1 MSLFEQLINV
11 FPADEVTT
19 ISNREV
25 SASEAGLSKTNVD
38 KIWKSVR
45 LLYATGLH
53 PAISLC
59 IRRHGKVVI
68 DRAIG
73 HARGNAPNDSPMV
86 EKTLATPDTLFNL
99 FSASKV
105 VTAMLIHLLDERGD
119 IHVDDS
125 VAEYIP
131 EFRHG
136 KKRHISIRHILTH
149 RAGIPNNP
157 GHENPVEILTNRDAI
172 LDVLCRSEPTSHP
185 GRFLA
190 YHAIT
195 GGFILGEIIYRVT
208 GMDPRQF
215 LEKEITTPLNFKHFN
230 YGVPI
235 KLVPEVAQHAYT
247 GPPPAVPYRWLLE
260 RSLGVDIREA
270 VRISNDHR
278 FLTSIIPSAN
288 IISTANETCR
298 FFELLL
304 REGQLDGLRL
314 FDKRTIRR
322 AVAEQSYMEIDTTL
336 ALPVRYSMGFMLGG
350 DYLSFY
356 GFNSRHAFGH
366 LGFTNVLAYADPDR
380 DISVCLMNTG
390 KPFVTPRLLAWL
402 NVMRVIASQTPKIT

>member
-1 MSLFEQLINV
+1 MALFQQLINV
-11 FPADEVTT
+11 FPPDDVTT
-19 ISNREV
+19 ISAQEV
-25 SASEAGLSKTNVD
+25 SADEVGLSQKSVD

-45 LLYATGLH
+45 QLYATGLH

-73 HARGNAPNDSPMV
+73 HARGNAPSDSPMV
-86 EKTLATPDTLFNL
+86 EKTLATPATLFNL

-105 VTAMLIHLLDERGD
+105 VTAMLVHLLDQKGS
-119 IHVDDS
+119 IHVDDY

-131 EFRHG
+131 EFKHG

-172 LDVLCRSEPTSHP
+172 LELLCRSEPTSHP

-195 GGFILGEIIYRVT
+195 GGFILGEIIQRVT
-208 GMDPRQF
+208 GLDPRQF
-215 LEKEITTPLNFKHFN
+215 LEKEISTPLGFKNFN
-230 YGVPI
+230 YGVSP

-247 GPPPAVPYRWLLE
+247 GPPPAIPYRWLLE

-270 VRISNDHR
+270 VRLSNDHR

-304 REGQLDGLRL
+304 REGELDGLRL

-322 AVAEQSYMEIDTTL
+322 AIAEQSYMEIDTTL

-390 KPFVTPRLLAWL
+390 KPFVTPKLLAWL
-402 NVMRVIASQTPKIT
+402 NIMRVIASQMPKIG